1 MPDDPTEAV
10 RLFRLAA
17 DQGGRRGQFNLAFM
31 YLAGECVV
39 QNEAK
44 AARYFCLAA
53 EQKDDQAQDFLGMMY
68 VMGEGVAQD
77 FCVGICG

>member
-1 MPDDPTEAV
+1 
-10 RLFRLAA
+10 
-17 DQGGRRGQFNLAFM
+17 M

-39 QNEAK
+39 QNEAE
-44 AARYFCLAA
+44 AARYFCLAS
-53 EQKDDQAQDFLGMMY
+53 EQKDDQAQAFLGMMY